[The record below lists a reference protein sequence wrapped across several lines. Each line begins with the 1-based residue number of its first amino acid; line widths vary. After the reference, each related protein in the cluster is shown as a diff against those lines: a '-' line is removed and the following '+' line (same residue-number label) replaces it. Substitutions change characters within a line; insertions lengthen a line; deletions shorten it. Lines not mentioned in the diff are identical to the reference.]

1 MLMQLSHK
9 YQYYVL
15 NLNTAVQL
23 VLGSLLLIAPSMFQ
37 TLVHTQEPAILF
49 RIVGVMALSMA
60 LLSGYSVI
68 EYGKVGRD
76 QKWLVPIATLTF
88 FHGFLAVFLTVAAL
102 QGLISWLG
110 VIVHGPMFI
119 LFAIAWVRTIF
130 SN

>member
-1 MLMQLSHK
+1 MRLRAR
-9 YQYYVL
+9 YEYYVL

-37 TLVHTQEPAILF
+37 ELVHVPEPAILF
-49 RIVGVMALSMA
+49 RVVGVMALSMA

-68 EYGKVGRD
+68 EYGKVSRD

-102 QGLISWLG
+102 QGIISWLG

-119 LFAIAWVRTIF
+119 LLAIAWFRTIF
-130 SN
+130 TN